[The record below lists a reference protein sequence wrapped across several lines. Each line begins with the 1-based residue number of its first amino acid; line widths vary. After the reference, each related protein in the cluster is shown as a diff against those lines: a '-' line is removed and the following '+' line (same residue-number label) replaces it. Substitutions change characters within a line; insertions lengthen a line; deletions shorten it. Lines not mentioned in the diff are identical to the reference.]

1 MTFHKIGEEARHES
15 CTHILEGT
23 GRTMIKFQAIDAVVN
38 LDKGDL
44 KLQRVVNDGLEVVGR
59 DVFAKEGLCHLEGYL
74 LQREVL
80 NVIKK
85 RWRQGRDAFGHIE
98 TLVGS
103 QTFDDSLA
111 EGCLGGLTVSA
122 VVFHIFI

>member
-1 MTFHKIGEEARHES
+1 
-15 CTHILEGT
+15 
-23 GRTMIKFQAIDAVVN
+23 MIKFQAIDVVIHFDERN
-38 LDKGDL
+38 L
-44 KLQRVVNDGLEVVGR
+44 KLQRIVNDGLEVVGR
-59 DVFAKEGLCHLEGYL
+59 NVFAKEGLCHLEGYL

-80 NVIKK
+80 DVFEE
-85 RWRQGRDAFGHIE
+85 RWRQGRDVFGHIE

-122 VVFHIFI
+122 VVFHIFILLYVLMMGREEFHPGRNG